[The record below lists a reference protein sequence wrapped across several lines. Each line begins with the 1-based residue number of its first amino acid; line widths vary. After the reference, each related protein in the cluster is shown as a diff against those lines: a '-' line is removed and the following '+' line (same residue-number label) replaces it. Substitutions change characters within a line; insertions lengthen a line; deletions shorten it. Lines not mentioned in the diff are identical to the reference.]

1 MALTDNELKAQ
12 IRAQTELVIEK
23 LLAEKSSPSAI
34 TLSEIEQI
42 AHKAGEAIKAEL
54 TAGLVEQVSEE
65 AVEVPGP
72 VCSTCGAEMH
82 YKGKKAK
89 RLVSETGEVTVKRAY
104 YYCEACRSGFFPP
117 G

>member
-1 MALTDNELKAQ
+1 MALTDDELRVR
-12 IRAQTELVIEK
+12 IRAQTDLVIEK
-23 LLAEKSSPSAI
+23 LLAEKSRPSEI
-34 TLSEIEQI
+34 TLSEIEQVV
-42 AHKAGEAIKAEL
+42 HEAGEAIKAEL

-65 AVEVPGP
+65 SAEVPGP
-72 VCSTCGAEMH
+72 VCPTCGEEMH

-89 RLVSETGEVTVKRAY
+89 RLVTETGEVTVKRAY